1 MDRKNRF
8 LYMFG
13 VGLVISSLF
22 KPLFFKREPFFD
34 DVFVTIIIATVII
47 FEGNLRIDD
56 WLSQKYS
63 WATLP
68 KKRVIAQFL
77 STLIYS
83 LFLLY
88 LLMFIIHFLK
98 SGKYE
103 VMNPKMR
110 QVLIPATFVTISV
123 LAIDIGY
130 QFFKA
135 WKQSLIEVEKYKAES
150 ANAQLLNL
158 KNQLNPHF
166 LFNNLSVLS
175 SLVYQNQ
182 DKAVDFINELS
193 KVYRY
198 VLDNKNAELVSLQE
212 ELDFLA
218 HYIYLLKIRFGEN
231 ITFDIRIDE
240 SENSYLPPMCLQM
253 LAENTIQ
260 HNETSNAN
268 PLKVSI
274 FTENNRLIVSNPTQ
288 PRSDKSESSRTGLKK
303 MKLRYQFFI
312 DDQIEIIHTEKKFT
326 VILPLIKKNECSN
339 YKRRK
344 IIRRTLDF
352 VTSSCRQRH

>member
-1 MDRKNRF
+1 
-8 LYMFG
+8 
-13 VGLVISSLF
+13 
-22 KPLFFKREPFFD
+22 
-34 DVFVTIIIATVII
+34 
-47 FEGNLRIDD
+47 
-56 WLSQKYS
+56 
-63 WATLP
+63 
-68 KKRVIAQFL
+68 
-77 STLIYS
+77 
-83 LFLLY
+83 
-88 LLMFIIHFLK
+88 
-98 SGKYE
+98 
-103 VMNPKMR
+103 
-110 QVLIPATFVTISV
+110 
-123 LAIDIGY
+123 
-130 QFFKA
+130 
-135 WKQSLIEVEKYKAES
+135 
-150 ANAQLLNL
+150 
-158 KNQLNPHF
+158 
-166 LFNNLSVLS
+166 
-175 SLVYQNQ
+175 LVYQNQ

-288 PRSDKSESSRTGLKK
+288 PRSDKSESSRTGLKN

-326 VILPLIKKNECSN
+326 VILPLIKK
-339 YKRRK
+339 K
-344 IIRRTLDF
+344 
-352 VTSSCRQRH
+352 

>member
-1 MDRKNRF
+1 MKDKKHRI

-13 VGLVISSLF
+13 IGLVISSLF
-22 KPLFFKREPFFD
+22 KPLFFRRDPFFD

-47 FEGNLRIDD
+47 FEGNLRIDA

-68 KKRVIAQFL
+68 KKRVITQFL
-77 STLIYS
+77 SSLIYT

-88 LLMFIIHFLK
+88 LLMFVIHFLK

-110 QVLIPATFVTISV
+110 QVLIPAIFVTIAV

-135 WKQSLIEVEKYKAES
+135 WKQSLVEVEKYKAES
-150 ANAQLLNL
+150 ANAQLQNL

-198 VLDNKNAELVSLQE
+198 VLENKNAELVTLQE
-212 ELDFLA
+212 ELGFLE

-231 ITFDIRIDE
+231 IVFDIRIDE
-240 SENSYLPPMCLQM
+240 TENSFLPPMCLQM
-253 LAENTIQ
+253 LVENTIQ
-260 HNETSNAN
+260 HNETSQAN

-274 FTENNRLIVSNPTQ
+274 FTENNRLIVFNPIQ
-288 PRSDKSESSRTGLKK
+288 PRSDKSESSQTGLKN
-303 MKLRYQFFI
+303 MKFRYQFFT
-312 DDQIEIIHTEKKFT
+312 DD
-326 VILPLIKKNECSN
+326 
-339 YKRRK
+339 K
-344 IIRRTLDF
+344 I
-352 VTSSCRQRH
+352 